1 MLPGYIIA
9 PAFMVS
15 VVDVPILLTVL
26 LKFWKSGRTVAT
38 MFTLCYL
45 FLVFFSSYFSCVN
58 PRFLESCFSFL
69 WFFFKHFENFCSN
82 YSIIWKTFKD
92 LTDPTKP
99 NMIDTIQIKASGS
112 NNEVYYWMC
121 SENFRKYLK
130 KHTVKKII
138 LKYSK
143 NHPS

>member
-1 MLPGYIIA
+1 MNQYCSL
-9 PAFMVS
+9 S
-15 VVDVPILLTVL
+15 SWNSESLEEQLLQCL
-26 LKFWKSGRTVAT
+26 LYAIF
-38 MFTLCYL
+38 
-45 FLVFFSSYFSCVN
+45 FLVFFSSYFSCVK

-99 NMIDTIQIKASGS
+99 NMIDTIQIKTSGS

>member
-1 MLPGYIIA
+1 MYQYCSL
-9 PAFMVS
+9 S
-15 VVDVPILLTVL
+15 SWNSESLEEQLLQCL
-26 LKFWKSGRTVAT
+26 LYAIF
-38 MFTLCYL
+38 

-143 NHPS
+143 NHPR